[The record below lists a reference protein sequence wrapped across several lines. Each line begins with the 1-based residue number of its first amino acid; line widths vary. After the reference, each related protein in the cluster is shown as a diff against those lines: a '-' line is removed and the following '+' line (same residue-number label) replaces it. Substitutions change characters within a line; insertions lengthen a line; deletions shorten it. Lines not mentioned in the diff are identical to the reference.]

1 MVVDRECESQMS
13 LHIYISFKINQ
24 RFALLPHHAM
34 PFPFVLD
41 KSALL
46 FIPPSSESSCRY
58 PSPSVVQV
66 IIKPARVRAQDEA
79 VAFAAVQG
87 EITRAVSAFLAI
99 ARGEVDVPES
109 LVIEGEGYSLYGTR
123 KEWALADRLKL
134 LWGEVPIQ
142 CCRWKWRFVFQLH

>member
-1 MVVDRECESQMS
+1 MS
-13 LHIYISFKINQ
+13 LHIMIYISFKINQ

-66 IIKPARVRAQDEA
+66 IIKPARSVKMRLPPPLSDPQTTHNSVRAQDEA

-87 EITRAVSAFLAI
+87 EITVREAV
-99 ARGEVDVPES
+99 ARVCAPSEACA
-109 LVIEGEGYSLYGTR
+109 EGS
-123 KEWALADRLKL
+123 
-134 LWGEVPIQ
+134 
-142 CCRWKWRFVFQLH
+142 